1 MDYSSTPTEIEKK
14 SRWIFLVLIN
24 VESYM
29 YVQKVLVEILNTVE
43 ITLKRRE
50 KSLVINASIRDEYV
64 HWKKILEA
72 ILQSI

>member
-14 SRWIFLVLIN
+14 SRWIYLVLIN
-24 VESYM
+24 VESCM

-50 KSLVINASIRDEYV
+50 KSLVINTSIRDEYI
-64 HWKKILEA
+64 HWKIILEA